1 MTSLSSQHLSS
12 EKPKA
17 ERFRASMDSEVTDL
31 NNYLNST
38 GVIPRTSQNRYHFK
52 RLQWQQTT
60 ST

>member
-1 MTSLSSQHLSS
+1 
-12 EKPKA
+12 
-17 ERFRASMDSEVTDL
+17 MDSEVTDL

-60 ST
+60 STQQVAHSQNNISPVNKHYD